1 MRTPVSLEFFQVYL
15 FHPIYAFSR
24 LVYLNDH
31 SYIFSIFCNTLLRNR
46 ISFKIPC
53 CFCIPA
59 SSESPISKEVPALK
73 KRDLISISQGFTK
86 KNVVIRNKKF
96 APFGR
101 YPEEF

>member
-1 MRTPVSLEFFQVYL
+1 MLFF
-15 FHPIYAFSR
+15 
-24 LVYLNDH
+24 
-31 SYIFSIFCNTLLRNR
+31 
-46 ISFKIPC
+46 
-53 CFCIPA
+53 IPA

-101 YPEEF
+101 YPEKSFRLSLIFAGQSL